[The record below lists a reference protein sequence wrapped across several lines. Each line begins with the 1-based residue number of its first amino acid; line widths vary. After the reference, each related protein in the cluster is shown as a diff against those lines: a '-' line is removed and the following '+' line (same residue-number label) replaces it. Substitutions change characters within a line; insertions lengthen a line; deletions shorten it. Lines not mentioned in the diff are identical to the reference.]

1 MFSAVTRKLRGTLEE
16 LHLWGAYYDLT
27 IMLGV
32 LLPHLIL
39 TVECFIIPIS
49 QMRTLRCRET
59 EKLVEGHTV
68 VGSVAGLLTQ
78 LSLT

>member
-1 MFSAVTRKLRGTLEE
+1 MKFSAVTRKLRGTLEE
-16 LHLWGAYYDLT
+16 LHLWGAYCDLT

-49 QMRTLRCRET
+49 QMRTLRLREVT
-59 EKLVEGHTV
+59 DLE
-68 VGSVAGLLTQ
+68 
-78 LSLT
+78 

>member
-1 MFSAVTRKLRGTLEE
+1 MEE
-16 LHLWGAYYDLT
+16 LHLWGAYCDLT

-49 QMRTLRCRET
+49 QMRTLRLREVT
-59 EKLVEGHTV
+59 DLE
-68 VGSVAGLLTQ
+68 
-78 LSLT
+78 